1 MSFFKTD
8 ALQKL
13 VPFINVLLFAV
24 YPIIALYAHN
34 ADQLKLKQIL
44 LPLFAS
50 LGLSVIIFILW
61 KLILKKN
68 LLASLATV
76 FFLVLFWH
84 YELINT
90 GIGKIIR
97 LSHWYLFPILG
108 IIYFLLVYFTV
119 KAKNPRTLKKL
130 NVILLLPVSLLI
142 LINIAAIV
150 SIEIKKLTISARG
163 HQPAF
168 IHDGAKEITHKPDI
182 YLIVLDE
189 YASFTTIEEKW
200 GYDNN
205 GFADFLEEKGFFVAK
220 DSKTRFVSTSQAI
233 PSIMNLRHLEENM
246 ERLERLHKYD
256 NNFVFNFLNET
267 GYEIVFLD
275 GWGGFEFSFGID
287 NITLLCMYDMD
298 FGPRLKLDE
307 FSYLVFSQSML
318 RPASFLLRDENANTY
333 YRANNHFFNYIEKY
347 PLTANLSESPFLLYA
362 HIMSP
367 HMPYVFDRHGNFLEN
382 PTNYWEYENLDKS
395 YLRDLY
401 LEQYIFV
408 TNKMIDIITEILN
421 TSNNDPVIV
430 LLSDHGPRRPT
441 TGVEEAE
448 HHHRILNAVY
458 FPDGDYNGLYDDID
472 PVYTMRV
479 LFNKYFG
486 IKYEL
491 FE

>member
-1 MSFFKTD
+1 
-8 ALQKL
+8 
-13 VPFINVLLFAV
+13 
-24 YPIIALYAHN
+24 
-34 ADQLKLKQIL
+34 
-44 LPLFAS
+44 
-50 LGLSVIIFILW
+50 
-61 KLILKKN
+61 
-68 LLASLATV
+68 
-76 FFLVLFWH
+76 
-84 YELINT
+84 
-90 GIGKIIR
+90 
-97 LSHWYLFPILG
+97 
-108 IIYFLLVYFTV
+108 
-119 KAKNPRTLKKL
+119 
-130 NVILLLPVSLLI
+130 
-142 LINIAAIV
+142 
-150 SIEIKKLTISARG
+150 
-163 HQPAF
+163 
-168 IHDGAKEITHKPDI
+168 
-182 YLIVLDE
+182 
-189 YASFTTIEEKW
+189 
-200 GYDNN
+200 
-205 GFADFLEEKGFFVAK
+205 
-220 DSKTRFVSTSQAI
+220 
-233 PSIMNLRHLEENM
+233 M

-408 TNKMIDIITEILN
+408 TNRMIDIITEILN

-486 IKYEL
+486 INYEL
-491 FE
+491 FEE